1 MFENGSSS
9 PGAMKKVIE
18 GEADFTVGMYALT
31 PLRLKY
37 MDSIKSHI
45 GFPFVLIVPSGAELT
60 PFEKLARPFQQKIWL
75 LLSLTYFFGFWFI
88 FVISRTRNSNLMLI
102 IFGER
107 QNPPMLNMLDI
118 SFGGSMHKL
127 PKKSC
132 PRLLLASF
140 LLFCLVIRNLYQ
152 GLLFQFL
159 QSDDRARP
167 VMTIDEMIEKDFY
180 FYMYSI
186 YQEHTQH
193 LKIDSRYE
201 HCLFNLIRFQF
212 KFINFQ
218 AKSLRLFRERK
229 LPEKNFRS
237 KL

>member
-1 MFENGSSS
+1 MS
-9 PGAMKKVIE
+9 KVIN

-31 PLRLKY
+31 LLRLKY
-37 MDSIKSHI
+37 MDSIKSHL
-45 GFPFVLIVPSGAELT
+45 GFPFILIVPSGAKLT
-60 PFEKLARPFQQKIWL
+60 AFEKLTRPFQQDIWIALGLVYL
-75 LLSLTYFFGFWFI
+75 LGFYFI
-88 FVISRTRNSNLMLI
+88 IVISRSKSKQLANI
-102 IFGER
+102 VFGE
-107 QNPPMLNMLDI
+107 QLNPPILNMLDV

-127 PKKSC
+127 PAESC

-167 VMTIDEMIEKDFY
+167 VMTVDEMIENDFY

-193 LKIDSRYE
+193 LKINSR
-201 HCLFNLIRFQF
+201 
-212 KFINFQ
+212 
-218 AKSLRLFRERK
+218 
-229 LPEKNFRS
+229 
-237 KL
+237 